1 MSRSG
6 RVPPR
11 RASKPPPDAIAS
23 GAAGFALIEIL
34 VAFTIALLALG
45 MLYRI
50 SSSGLA
56 IGTTAFRYSRALL
69 IAENALDEVGVEVPL
84 APGQSA
90 RQVDGAYDRDV
101 TVHSRPDLLPG
112 AAALPGAFP
121 YEVSVQVSWHDS
133 GRARS
138 IELSTI
144 RLGPVP

>member
-1 MSRSG
+1 MSRSDL
-6 RVPPR
+6 VPPR
-11 RASKPPPDAIAS
+11 RASKATPDAIAS

-56 IGTTAFRYSRALL
+56 IGTTAVRYSRALL
-69 IAENALDEVGVEVPL
+69 IAETALDEVGVETPL

-90 RQVDGAYDRDV
+90 RQVDGAYDQDV
-101 TVHSRPDLLPG
+101 TVLRRPDLVPG

-121 YEVSVQVSWHDS
+121 YQVSVQVSWDEA